1 MIAGA
6 LKSKTMG
13 FALALEL
20 LVLIQQNTDVLTPYL
35 TPDGIAIVVSVIGVA
50 VALLRMLTKKPLS
63 EK

>member
-20 LVLIQQNTDVLTPYL
+20 LVLVQQNTDVLTPYL
-35 TPDGIAIVVSVIGVA
+35 TPDGIAVIVSVIGVA
-50 VALLRMLTKKPLS
+50 VALLRVVTSKPLS
-63 EK
+63 DK